1 MPAII
6 ILPAYPTIMTDYS
19 TSKDIRAKRWGM
31 LGVIYFYLLIPGMGM
46 QTIPPILTAILSEF
60 SLSYAQGGLLMSFF
74 ALPAIFIAIPAGMI
88 ADRYNQ
94 KTISIISL
102 ILVVAGTVL
111 FFNSSNIQLML
122 LGRIIIGAGSAALF
136 VLGPQIVAQWFA
148 GKELGL
154 AIGILNS
161 SIPLSSIIALNLFS
175 MIGERAGWR
184 ACFYP
189 SVGFPLVAIIVVLFF
204 FTRAPINKIQH
215 RLQSQSIMQEVRHSG
230 LSIWLIAASWMFFNM
245 VIASL
250 ITFTPDYLQ
259 LNGYSAIS
267 AGLITSIIMWP
278 SLVMC
283 PAIGF
288 VMYKL
293 GRKHLIVIVASLLVC
308 VMVAL
313 IPYVTSRII
322 LLIALFGIV
331 QAVIS
336 PPLFTLAS
344 EVTDPQRQGMT
355 FGIMG
360 TCQNIGGMLGPFL
373 FGAVRDYTGAFHSSF
388 MLMAGFMLGVILLF
402 IILVRKQKAK
412 ASNL

>member
-1 MPAII
+1 
-6 ILPAYPTIMTDYS
+6 MTDYS
-19 TSKDIRAKRWGM
+19 TSKDIYAKRWGM

-46 QTIPPILTAILSEF
+46 QTIPPILTAVLAEF

-94 KTISIISL
+94 KTISLISL
-102 ILVVAGTVL
+102 IMVIGGTVL
-111 FFNSSNIQLML
+111 FFNSSNMHLML

-175 MIGERAGWR
+175 LISERAGWR

-189 SVGFPLVAIIVVLFF
+189 SVGFPLLAIIVIFF
-204 FTRAPINKIQH
+204 FFIRAPISNQN
-215 RLQSQSIMQEVRHSG
+215 QSRSHSILHEVRHTG
-230 LSIWLIAASWMFFNM
+230 LFIWLIAAAWMFFNM

-250 ITFTPDYLQ
+250 VTFTPNFLQ
-259 LNGYSAIS
+259 VNGFSAVS
-267 AGLITSIIMWP
+267 AGLITSVIMWP
-278 SLVMC
+278 SLIMC

-293 GRKHLIVIVASLLVC
+293 GRKHLIVISASLLVC
-308 VMVAL
+308 VMVTL
-313 IPYVTSRII
+313 MPYVTNHII
-322 LLIALFGIV
+322 LLIVFFGIV
-331 QAVIS
+331 QSVIS

-360 TCQNIGGMLGPFL
+360 TCQNIGGVLGPFL
-373 FGAVRDYTGAFHSSF
+373 FGAVRDYTGAYNSSY
-388 MLMAGFMLGVILLF
+388 MLMAGFMLCVILIF
-402 IILVRKQKAK
+402 IILIRKQNEK